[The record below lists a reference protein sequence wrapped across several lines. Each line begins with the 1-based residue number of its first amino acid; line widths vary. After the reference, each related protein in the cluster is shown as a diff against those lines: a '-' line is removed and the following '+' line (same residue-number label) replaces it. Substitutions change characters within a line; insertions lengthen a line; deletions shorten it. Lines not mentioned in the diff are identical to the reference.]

1 MRSNR
6 YQATSGIVFGL
17 IALVQ
22 GIRAVRQLPVQI
34 GATSIPVWVSWVAVV
49 VAGGLCLWAF
59 RSSAANR
66 GAAE

>member
-1 MRSNR
+1 MRR
-6 YQATSGIVFGL
+6 SGYPTVSGLVFGL

-34 GATSIPVWVSWVAVV
+34 GTASIPVWVSWVVVV

-66 GAAE
+66 DAA